1 MLTGVACGVAEHL
14 QVKPVYL
21 RVAFVVLAMPV
32 FAGVGVLLYV
42 ALWAVLPSERGERPW
57 RDRRQ
62 WPIFLTLGIGLLAF
76 SAIIGLDGKG
86 MLFGW
91 VAAVVALGAGVI
103 WHQIKPDADWIDSFF
118 GSNGR
123 SYAIVRL
130 IIGGVLVVIGVIGML
145 AIFVGLS
152 GEGAAEVANSIA
164 FTLIALAGSAMV
176 FGPLAWRTILQL
188 REEREARVRQ
198 QERADVAAM
207 VHDQVLHT
215 LALIQRRSTDAR
227 EVTRLARGQERSL
240 RNWLY
245 KPQATAAEKLQ
256 AAVEEAAAEV
266 EDSFAVTVDS
276 VVVGD
281 CDMDSQ
287 VAALVAASREAMVNA
302 AKHAGVET
310 ISLYAEV
317 EPQLLSV
324 FVRDRGTGFDPEDI
338 DADRHGVRGSIV
350 ERMRRHGGTAE
361 VLSTVGEG
369 TEVRLSLPRTESST
383 SASHNIEETKK

>member
-62 WPIFLTLGIGLLAF
+62 WPIFLMLGIGLLAF

-145 AIFVGLS
+145 AILVGLS